1 MSIGIDLTRTKNS
14 FREASV
20 VTTLNTIIL
29 AAGQGSRMKSSLPK
43 VLHKIAGKPMVQWVI
58 DAAGQLPA
66 NNAHVVIGHGAD
78 HLKEALSGQP
88 LTFAVQAEQ
97 LGTGHAVAQAMP
109 NIAEDSI
116 ALVLYGDVPLTK
128 AETMARLVEIAE
140 QGDFALL
147 TVKLDDPTGY
157 GRIVRDEQARV
168 SAIVEHKDA
177 TADQLAI
184 TEVNTGIL
192 AVAASKLHEWLPQL
206 SSDNAQGEYY
216 LTDVIAMAAS
226 SGMTI
231 TTMQPDTE
239 QEVQGINNR
248 MQQAELER
256 WYQQQQARSLMEQGV
271 TLADPAR
278 LDVRG
283 DLTVGTDVSIDIN
296 VVFKGKVVLGNNVTI
311 EPNCVIEDSV
321 IGDGCHIKANSV
333 LEQAELAGDSDI
345 GPFARLRPGSRLA
358 LGAKVGN
365 FVETKKANIG
375 AGSKVNHLSY
385 VGDAEVGPGA
395 NIGAG
400 TITCNYDGVNK
411 FKTEIGAGAFIGSNS
426 ALVAP
431 VKIGENATVGAG
443 STVSKNVNDAELAVS
458 RARQTNIKG
467 WQRPVDQKA
476 AKDQ

>member
-1 MSIGIDLTRTKNS
+1 M
-14 FREASV
+14 
-20 VTTLNTIIL
+20 TTLNTIIL

-43 VLHKIAGKPMVQWVI
+43 VLHKIGGKPMVQWVI
-58 DAAGQLPA
+58 DAANNLPE
-66 NNAHVVIGHGAD
+66 NNTHVVIGHGAE
-78 HLKEALSGQP
+78 HLQEALSGQP

-109 NIAEDSI
+109 EVAADSV
-116 ALVLYGDVPLTK
+116 ALILYGDVPLTR
-128 AETMARLVEIAE
+128 AETMAQLVEIAQ

-177 TADQLAI
+177 SADQLAI

-216 LTDVIAMAAS
+216 LTDVIAMAAG

-231 TTMQPDTE
+231 TTIQPDTE

-256 WYQQQQARSLMEQGV
+256 WYQLQQANRLMEQGV

-283 DLTVGTDVSIDIN
+283 ELIAGTDVSIDIN

-311 EPNCVIEDSV
+311 ESNCVIEDSV

-333 LEQAELAGDSDI
+333 LEQAELAGNSDI

-365 FVETKKANIG
+365 FVETKKAVIG
-375 AGSKVNHLSY
+375 EGSKVNHLSY
-385 VGDAEVGPGA
+385 VGDAEIGPGA

-411 FKTEIGAGAFIGSNS
+411 SKTEIGAGAFIGSNT

-443 STVSKNVNDAELAVS
+443 STVSKDVGDAELAVS
-458 RARQTNIKG
+458 RAKQANIKN
-467 WQRPVDQKA
+467 WVRPVDKA
-476 AKDQ
+476 AK